1 MGFYVDGVLHNITG
15 VSSWSNHGV
24 SGGVTQYDVLHLF
37 GWGKDPKITLSID
50 IWIDK
55 SHKLQEYDLNGSSF
69 QSNWVDVIDNAAL
82 GGNIFNCDSIH
93 TGKIKLLRLEKNLA
107 AGTFEFTAIN
117 EESGK
122 VIHVTDG
129 RFDIKFF

>member
-1 MGFYVDGVLHNITG
+1 MGFYVDGVLHNISG
-15 VSSWSNHGV
+15 IQNWSNPGV
-24 SGGVTQYDVLHLF
+24 NGGVTKEGVLGIF
-37 GWGKDPKITLSID
+37 GWWKDPKISLLID
-50 IWIDK
+50 IKIDTINPIK
-55 SHKLQEYDLNGSSF
+55 EYILNGSSF
-69 QSNWVDVIDNAAL
+69 QSNRVGVIDNAPL

-93 TGKIKLLRLEKNLA
+93 TGKLKLLKLEKNLA

-117 EESGK
+117 KESGK